1 MVKVLAIIPTYNES
15 ENVDELLFRLDKVRD
30 RLNDRYSIDILIVDD
45 SSPDKTAELVNSL
58 RIQNLSVLTRS
69 KKSGLGPAYLA
80 GFNLGL
86 KGDYHYFVQ
95 MDADLSHMPEQL
107 EILLSQASTQCLV
120 IGTRWMQG
128 GSVVNWPFHRRFIS
142 KLGTKYAAVALNLDC
157 KDLTSGYRVL
167 PIELLKTLDL
177 TDIKTNGYGFQ
188 IEMAWRAH
196 DAGFEITQV
205 PITFTERENGRSKMG
220 TRIVWEA
227 WLNVSIWGFRRITS
241 RR

>member
-15 ENVDELLFRLDKVRD
+15 ENVAELLFRLDKVRD

-58 RIQNLSVLTRS
+58 RIQNLTVLTRS

-80 GFNLGL
+80 GFKLGL
-86 KGDYHYFVQ
+86 KGDYHYLVQ

-120 IGTRWMQG
+120 IGTRWMQDG
-128 GSVVNWPFHRRFIS
+128 AVVNWPFHRRFIS

-188 IEMAWRAH
+188 IEMAWLAH
-196 DAGFEITQV
+196 NAGFEITQV